1 VHIDALAAVRLVQ
14 KLREFSQTGLD
25 EDERALFA
33 VLLAPG
39 IAQAYARDDVSGYSV
54 GYSVTEWDPRTFP
67 ESLAAALRE
76 SGVMVIG
83 LDD

>member
-1 VHIDALAAVRLVQ
+1 LVQ
-14 KLREFSQTGLD
+14 KIREFSQAGLD

-39 IAQAYARDDVSGYSV
+39 IAQAYARDDVAGFA
-54 GYSVTEWDPRTFP
+54 VTEWDPRTFP
-67 ESLAAALRE
+67 EDLADALRDA
-76 SGVMVIG
+76 GIMVVG

>member
-1 VHIDALAAVRLVQ
+1 MHIDALAALRLVQ

-25 EDERALFA
+25 EEERALFA

-39 IAQAYARDDVSGYSV
+39 IAQAYARDDVSGYA
-54 GYSVTEWDPRTFP
+54 VTEWDPRTFP
-67 ESLAAALRE
+67 ESLATALRD